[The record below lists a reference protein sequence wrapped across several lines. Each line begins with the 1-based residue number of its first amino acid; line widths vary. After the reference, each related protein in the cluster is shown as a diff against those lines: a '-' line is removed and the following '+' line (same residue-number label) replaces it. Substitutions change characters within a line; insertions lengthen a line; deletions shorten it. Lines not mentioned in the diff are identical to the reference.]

1 VNTRT
6 DFEDMLYGHAKG
18 KLVTEPMGMML
29 GTLVTFDPQRATLDG
44 PFGRHL
50 DVLVK
55 HLLREHPLVQTYKL
69 MSTTLE
75 DIAVILPPT
84 AVQQLMAAARRRDPR
99 GAVTEHEARVSGD
112 SGDDDAGDGG
122 CDDVIVPPPAAP
134 APRGHSVSSVMPDN
148 ARSYGV
154 TPGPDKGSNIGRLIL
169 RGSGETQRLESGGRI
184 NAELALHPYMF
195 PDGDGSSAML
205 GSKSSTG
212 VAAYCSTV
220 SDQLFSPAS
229 FDMPYFLHLSH
240 IKQAHR
246 GKQRLRCP
254 PGSPA
259 TKNAGRENPGEPEA
273 YRYALRCVVQ
283 PSIQLSPAWHK
294 DILRELSEASRMW
307 GTGRHKFVTYTINNA
322 CEDCCAEM
330 DSLVT
335 S

>member
-1 VNTRT
+1 
-6 DFEDMLYGHAKG
+6 
-18 KLVTEPMGMML
+18 
-29 GTLVTFDPQRATLDG
+29 VTFDPQRATLDG

-273 YRYALRCVVQ
+273 YRYALRCVVHSAVAGMAQ
-283 PSIQLSPAWHK
+283 RHPSRVERGVAHVGHGPPQICHVHDQQR
-294 DILRELSEASRMW
+294 LRGLLRRDGFSRHLMKCLYED
-307 GTGRHKFVTYTINNA
+307 GRHRKPV
-322 CEDCCAEM
+322 
-330 DSLVT
+330 V
-335 S
+335 